1 MLEGTLSSE
10 SPQLDHADNSVHLLQ
25 LSKVS
30 AQDEPDQ
37 SAFSLRE
44 LKASAAACTFPSASS
59 RALDALLIA
68 LTSGTF
74 PTLVFCLHPTQSFV
88 SFFPFGGGWYVSVSV
103 CVCVHVC
110 TSVRTYPWR
119 PEVKPGYSTS
129 GPVHFI

>member
-88 SFFPFGGGWYVSVSV
+88 SFFPFGGGVV
-103 CVCVHVC
+103 CVCERVC
-110 TSVRTYPWR
+110 VCSCVYKCKDIPMEAGSQAW
-119 PEVKPGYSTS
+119 
-129 GPVHFI
+129 I